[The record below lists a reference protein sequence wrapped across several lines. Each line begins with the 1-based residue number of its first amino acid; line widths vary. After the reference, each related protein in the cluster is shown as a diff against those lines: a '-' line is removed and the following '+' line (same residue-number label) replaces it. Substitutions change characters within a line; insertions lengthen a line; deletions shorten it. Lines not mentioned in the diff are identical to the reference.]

1 MNEELIEVKLFDFD
15 GYKILA
21 STYEVA
27 LSHYEKRKEQTKPTM
42 SEKKLDTDFNYT
54 NWLKEMYASEKQY
67 SKRMEASSLLAHKQ
81 IGILQSMLFAASL
94 RLSDEEHEQI
104 KKDLAKLDKERQDF
118 SENYENNTLKL
129 LP

>member
-1 MNEELIEVKLFDFD
+1 MSNE
-15 GYKILA
+15 
-21 STYEVA
+21 
-27 LSHYEKRKEQTKPTM
+27 
-42 SEKKLDTDFNYT
+42 KLDTEFEYT
-54 NWLKEMYASEKQY
+54 AWLSEKYNYEKEY

-81 IGILQSMLFAASL
+81 IGILQSMLFSASL
-94 RLSDEEHEQI
+94 RLSDEEKEQI